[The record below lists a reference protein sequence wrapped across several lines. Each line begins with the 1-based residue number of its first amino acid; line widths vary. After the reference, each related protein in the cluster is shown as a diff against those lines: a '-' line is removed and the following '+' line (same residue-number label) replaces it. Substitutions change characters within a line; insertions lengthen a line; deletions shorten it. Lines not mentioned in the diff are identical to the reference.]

1 MAVVKINTNDPPP
14 IYKSTSID
22 MNDDGTYRIKHT
34 FVNTNG
40 KNITVEY
47 KRVQL
52 VIYNSTSM
60 TIKRNYDDVLPSFE
74 TINVLTDIENPE
86 TLFTM
91 CVEE

>member
-52 VIYNSTSM
+52 VIDNSISLTPKRIYN
-60 TIKRNYDDVLPSFE
+60 DDVFPSFA
-74 TINVLTDIENPE
+74 TINVLTDIENPI
-86 TLFTM
+86 TM

>member
-1 MAVVKINTNDPPP
+1 MAVVKNTNDPPP

-34 FVNTNG
+34 FVDKND

-52 VIYNSTSM
+52 VVDNSTSM
-60 TIKRNYDDVLPSFE
+60 TIKRNYNDVLPSFAM
-74 TINVLTDIENPE
+74 INVLTDIENPK